1 MYDQSLLVGEKPN
14 GAAIFKKCSAEWLT
28 EVSLSRVTKR
38 HEELNRNSHNP
49 DLETLVF
56 DNRALAKK
64 VKELSYAQHKAPQY
78 PGGPIKANMAELGDD
93 NEGRNCVDCH
103 KNFHCPKSRSERV
116 TRCPACYESY
126 RKSSEGAQALSR
138 SWAAREANRKG
149 ATAKSGAN
157 KSSRMYP
164 ATVDSYP
171 MVSEDEAAEHA
182 RRQQQQRD
190 ATSTKANMVK
200 INYGKAEDKNSTPA
214 LPEFTAAPTPPDLTA
229 TGGGASVFNTQKTN
243 TWNTIL
249 NRAQFGSELYE
260 MAAAC
265 NYDKASQITDRLL
278 ELPRADVQHLMEDAK
293 MMGKMAAHVVLLG
306 GDH

>member
-1 MYDQSLLVGEKPN
+1 MLQYIHHQKKIIGLTWMSGPHFFYQMLVTRNRGNNTKKAKAMFMRMYDQSLLVGEKPN

-38 HEELNRNSHNP
+38 NEELTGNPHHP

-56 DNRALAKK
+56 ENRALAKK
-64 VKELSYAQHKAPQY
+64 VKELSYAQHKAPDQQY
-78 PGGPIKANMAELGDD
+78 PGGPIKANMAELVDD

-138 SWAAREANRKG
+138 SWAAREANKKG
-149 ATAKSGAN
+149 TTAKSGAN

-164 ATVDSYP
+164 ATVSYP

-182 RRQQQQRD
+182 RRQQQ
-190 ATSTKANMVK
+190 
-200 INYGKAEDKNSTPA
+200 
-214 LPEFTAAPTPPDLTA
+214 TA
-229 TGGGASVFNTQKTN
+229 
-243 TWNTIL
+243 
-249 NRAQFGSELYE
+249 
-260 MAAAC
+260 
-265 NYDKASQITDRLL
+265 
-278 ELPRADVQHLMEDAK
+278 
-293 MMGKMAAHVVLLG
+293 
-306 GDH
+306 